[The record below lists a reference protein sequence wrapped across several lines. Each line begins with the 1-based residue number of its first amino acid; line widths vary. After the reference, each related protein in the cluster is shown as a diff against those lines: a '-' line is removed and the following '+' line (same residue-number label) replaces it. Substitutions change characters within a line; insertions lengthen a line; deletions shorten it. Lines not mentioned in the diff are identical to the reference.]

1 MAVIWQQQ
9 RDGNRYEVRTHGAT
23 VRLYT
28 NGVFHTQWNPRD
40 PLKGSLWELL
50 LLPAFFLPP
59 EQVKRVL
66 LLGVG
71 GGALIRL
78 LQTYCSPSQILGVDI
93 DPVHLSVAKR
103 FFEVR
108 DVELV
113 CADARTAVSDLAAGD
128 GAPFDLVVDDLFGHV
143 DGEAQRAIAAD
154 PDWCKAILA
163 LVGPAGMVVSNFASR
178 RELLDSGWRTPLI
191 GAQLAP
197 ASGCWTLEHPE
208 YENCIGVFSRI
219 PLDRKDL
226 KLHAPAALNPG
237 NPARKLDARIRPLR

>member
-9 RDGNRYEVRTHGAT
+9 RNGNHYEVRTHGAS

-93 DPVHLSVAKR
+93 DPVHLSVARR
-103 FFEVR
+103 FFGVG

-113 CADARTAVSDLAAGD
+113 CADARAVVADLTTD
-128 GAPFDLVVDDLFGHV
+128 GEAPFDLVVDDLFGHV
-143 DGEAQRAIAAD
+143 DGEAQRAFAAD
-154 PDWCKAILA
+154 RDWCEAVLG
-163 LVGPAGMVVSNFASR
+163 LVRPEGMVVSNFASR
-178 RELLDSGWRTPLI
+178 RELLESGWRMPALSSK
-191 GAQLAP
+191 LAP
-197 ASGCWTLEHPE
+197 ASGSWTLEHPD
-208 YENCIGVFSRI
+208 YENCIGVFSRT
-219 PLDRKDL
+219 PLDRSDL
-226 KLHAPAALNPG
+226 KLHAPTALNPG
-237 NPARKLDARIRPLR
+237 NPSRKLSARIRSLR

>member
-9 RDGNRYEVRTHGAT
+9 RDGNHYEVRTHGAT

-50 LLPAFFLPP
+50 LLPAFFRAPGQL
-59 EQVKRVL
+59 KRVL

-93 DPVHLSVAKR
+93 DPVHLAVAQR

-108 DVELV
+108 GVELV
-113 CADARTAVSDLAAGD
+113 CADARTVVSDLAAGD
-128 GAPFDLVVDDLFGHV
+128 VPPFDLVVDDLFGHV

-154 PDWCKAILA
+154 SDWCEAILA
-163 LVGPAGMVVSNFASR
+163 LVGSEGIVVSNFASR
-178 RELLDSGWRTPLI
+178 RELLGSGWRTPAI
-191 GAQLAP
+191 STQLAP
-197 ASGCWTLEHPE
+197 SSWTLDHPE
-208 YENCIGVFSRI
+208 YENCIGVFSRL
-219 PLDRKDL
+219 PLDRNDL
-226 KLHAPAALNPG
+226 KLHAPPALNPG
-237 NPARKLDARIRPLR
+237 NPARKLDARIRTLR

>member
-9 RDGNRYEVRTHGAT
+9 RNGNHYEVRTHGAS

-50 LLPAFFLPP
+50 LLPAFFRPP
-59 EQVKRVL
+59 AQVRRVL

-71 GGALIRL
+71 GGALVRL
-78 LQTYCSPSQILGVDI
+78 LQTYCSPDQILGVDI

-108 DVELV
+108 GVELV
-113 CADARTAVSDLAAGD
+113 CADARTVVADLTAGD
-128 GAPFDLVVDDLFGHV
+128 APPFDLVVDDLFGHV
-143 DGEAQRAIAAD
+143 DGEAERAFAAD
-154 PDWCKAILA
+154 PEWCEAILA
-163 LVGPAGMVVSNFASR
+163 LVGPAGMVVSNFGSR
-178 RELLDSGWRTPLI
+178 GELLASGWRTPGI
-191 GAQLAP
+191 SAQLAAP
-197 ASGCWTLEHPE
+197 GGSWTLDHPD

-219 PLDRKDL
+219 PLDRNDL
-226 KLHAPAALNPG
+226 KLHAPAVLNPG
-237 NPARKLDARIRPLR
+237 NPARKMDARIRALR